1 MPRRRKGWMLSPDD
15 PSFVNLKAGIRAILF
30 DLDGT
35 LIDTDDAALEALA
48 GRLER
53 FWWAFPGDDPRP
65 LLRRAILAAEG
76 PVNAL
81 ISLLDMVGLDDNLLS
96 ISDRLRRV
104 RGSRDEAMFSAVPGV
119 PEMIRALYPSYRLG
133 VVTTRSRA
141 DALAFVRQF
150 GLEALFELAATRDD
164 TERLKPHPE
173 PIRHAVS
180 ALGLAPAQCVM
191 VGDTVVDIVSAKSAG
206 SFAVGVL
213 CGFGERDELLEAG
226 ADLVLETTSQLQ
238 AWF

>member
-1 MPRRRKGWMLSPDD
+1 MLSPDD
-15 PSFVNLKAGIRAILF
+15 QSFRVLKARTMAIFF

-53 FWWAFPGDDPRP
+53 WWWAFPGDDPRP
-65 LLRRAILAAEG
+65 LLRRVILAAEG

-104 RGSRDEAMFSAVPGV
+104 RGSRAEGRFSAVPGV
-119 PEMIRALYPSYRLG
+119 PEMIRALHPSYRLG

-141 DALAFVRQF
+141 DTLAFLRQF
-150 GLEALFELAATRDD
+150 GLDTLLAVAATRDD
-164 TERLKPHPE
+164 TDRLKPHPE
-173 PIRHAVS
+173 PVQHAVS

-191 VGDTVVDIVSAKSAG
+191 VGDTVVDIISAKSAG

-213 CGFGERDELLEAG
+213 CGFGEREELLEAG
-226 ADLVLETTSQLQ
+226 ADLILETTSQLR

>member
-1 MPRRRKGWMLSPDD
+1 MLSPDD
-15 PSFVNLKAGIRAILF
+15 PSFRNLKAGVRAILF

-53 FWWAFPGDDPRP
+53 WRWAFPGDDPRP
-65 LLRRAILAAEG
+65 LLRRALLAAER
-76 PVNAL
+76 PVNTL
-81 ISLLDMVGLDDNLLS
+81 ISLLDVVGLDDNLLS
-96 ISDRLRRV
+96 ASDRLRRV
-104 RGSRDEAMFSAVPGV
+104 RGSRAQRRFSAVPGV
-119 PEMIRALYPSYRLG
+119 PEMIRALYQSYRLG
-133 VVTTRSRA
+133 VVTTRSRV

-150 GLEALFELAATRDD
+150 GLEALFELAATRED

-173 PIRHAVS
+173 PIRHAAS
-180 ALGLAPAQCVM
+180 AMGLTPKQCVM

-206 SFAVGVL
+206 CFAVGVL

-226 ADLVLETTSQLQ
+226 ADLVLETASQLH

>member
-1 MPRRRKGWMLSPDD
+1 MLNPDD
-15 PSFVNLKAGIRAILF
+15 PSFRDFKTSIRAIFF

-53 FWWAFPGDDPRP
+53 WRWVFPGDDPRP

-76 PVNAL
+76 PVNTL

-96 ISDRLRRV
+96 ASDRLRRV
-104 RGSRDEAMFSAVPGV
+104 RGSRAEGRFSAVPGV
-119 PEMIRALYPSYRLG
+119 LEMIRALYRSYRLG
-133 VVTTRSRA
+133 IVTTRSRA

-150 GLEALFELAATRDD
+150 GLEALFELAATRED

-173 PIRHAVS
+173 PIWHAAS
-180 ALGLAPAQCVM
+180 ALGLAPQQCVM

-206 SFAVGVL
+206 CFAVGVL

-226 ADLVLETTSQLQ
+226 ADLVLETASQLH